1 MHLSKRRYA
10 VTRPDSI
17 RGKVAIAGVGL
28 TAMGS
33 FPDRTSLSLAMEAFK
48 RALDD
53 AGLTRDDVDGLICLA
68 YGSDY
73 DRFLEAAGL
82 NVRYAYQ
89 GWSHGRFLA
98 PMVQHAAMAI
108 HHGLADC
115 IAIVHGRRGRA
126 FGQSADVEMWR
137 QGLGPHGESPAYGAV
152 APAFGVAISAQRYFH
167 TYGGGSENLGEIAV
181 ALRHNA
187 SLNPDALRRDPI
199 TVADHQASPWIIE
212 PLRRLDCC
220 QNNDG
225 GACLLITSAERA
237 RDMAKGGVQILGM
250 QGVHAGPE
258 YHNFAHVGLGVA
270 QQGTFTYHPD
280 NLRVYE
286 QAGVDRSDI
295 DSVTV
300 YDAFSPVVLYALERF
315 GFCGPGEAKDFVKN
329 QRIAV
334 GGELPVNT
342 SGGLLSEGHVV
353 GWNLFVEIVRQL
365 RHECGDRQVPNA
377 QHIQWASFLGDSI
390 VFGRQQ

>member
-1 MHLSKRRYA
+1 MA
-10 VTRPDSI
+10 ADANPM
-17 RGKVAIAGVGL
+17 RGQVAIAGVGL
-28 TAMGS
+28 TELKS
-33 FPDRTSLSLAMEAFK
+33 FPDRTSLSLAVEAFK
-48 RALDD
+48 LALDD
-53 AGLTRDDVDGLICLA
+53 AGLAKTDVDGLMCLA
-68 YGSDY
+68 YGTDY
-73 DRFLEAAGL
+73 DRFLEAVGL

-98 PMVQHAAMAI
+98 PMIQHAAMAVY
-108 HHGLADC
+108 HGLADC

-126 FGQSADVEMWR
+126 FGQPVDIEMWR

-152 APAFGVAISAQRYFH
+152 APAYGVAISARRYFEL
-167 TYGGGSENLGEIAV
+167 YGGGSEDLAEIAV
-181 ALRHNA
+181 SLRHNA
-187 SLNPDALRRDPI
+187 SLNPNALRRDPI
-199 TVADHQASPWIIE
+199 TVADHQASPWIID

-225 GACLLITSAERA
+225 GACLLIMSADRA
-237 RDMAKGGVQILGM
+237 RDTLKGGVQLLGM

-270 QQGTFTYHPD
+270 QQSVFTYHPD
-280 NLRVYE
+280 NLRVYQ
-286 QAGVDRSDI
+286 QAGIDQSDV

-300 YDAFSPVVLYALERF
+300 YDAFSPVILYALERF
-315 GFCGPGEAKDFVKN
+315 GFCGPGEARDFVKKG
-329 QRIAV
+329 RIAV

-365 RHECGDRQVPNA
+365 RGECGARQVPDA
-377 QHIQWASFLGDSI
+377 RFIQFASFLGDSI
-390 VFGRQQ
+390 VFGRQP